1 MYKKLKIIELFLLF
15 IAVPGI
21 LATSFSVYVKV
32 TAVVLALLYVLFISY
47 KTMFRKGFKISYKK
61 PSITYVI
68 RVSIVSLLI
77 FVSGMALIQY
87 INPDLLFV
95 VVKQKPLL
103 WLTILFVYAFLSVIP
118 QELIYRR
125 FFYRRYRSLFYNKK
139 LFAVINVFCFSW
151 CHIFLNNIWV
161 MIITAL
167 GGILFVYTYEKERNL
182 RWVIFEH
189 SLYGNIVF
197 TLGLGQMLAFPM

>member
-15 IAVPGI
+15 IAVPGM
-21 LATSFSVYVKV
+21 LATSVPVYVKIS
-32 TAVVLALLYVLFISY
+32 AVVMALLYVIYISY
-47 KTMFRKGFKISYKK
+47 ATMLKKPFKITYKK

-68 RVSIVSLLI
+68 RISVVSILLVLISWLLI
-77 FVSGMALIQY
+77 GF

-95 VVKQKPLL
+95 VLKQKPYL

-118 QELIYRR
+118 QELLYRR
-125 FFYRRYRSLFYNKK
+125 FFYRRYRSLIYNKK
-139 LFAVINVFCFSW
+139 LFAVINVICFSW
-151 CHIFLNNIWV
+151 CHVFLNNVWV
-161 MIITAL
+161 MAITAL
-167 GGILFVYTYEKERNL
+167 AGIFFVYTYEKERNL

-197 TLGLGQMLAFPM
+197 TMGLGEMLAFPV